1 MKIKTINKICN
12 LEKDIE
18 LLKDKILTI
27 QIKHLGELTYKN
39 LKKMDFVNIDF
50 TDNEKDKNEQ
60 QVNKINLME
69 LLKMKEEEYN
79 RNYKMNK
86 DNEDVNNQLKIKYD
100 VEKKKT
106 VMKDNH
112 INELNIINS
121 SFNTEKEMLEKNII
135 KLKQDR
141 EHKLHIK
148 QLHDDKIIFLL
159 DKITHFTE
167 HNNSIKTHI
176 KQINKDILTLQK
188 ICNNKVKIYQI
199 EHKKKYNTLCGGNS
213 KNINKNT
220 NKNINKNINKNKSK
234 DIDNIDICKNKM
246 KEMKMEKLNCKLL
259 FIEKYKIYLGE
270 FYNLCNKYG
279 KAENGVIKDCITF
292 TREQV
297 QNKIDDLIE
306 KTEILKKTYYEGMD
320 EDLIKTDYEG
330 EIEKLKENYKSK
342 IEKKTKT
349 TKKILNSIKM
359 VINQYKKRDKIK
371 SRKEIMEH
379 IDDLKKQRLDLEYM
393 NEDLETKYKSL
404 IELKLNIKPNCLERL
419 NNIKADSLKKIYLKK
434 KECAEN

>member
-12 LEKDIE
+12 SERDIE
-18 LLKDKILTI
+18 LLKKKILTI

-39 LKKMDFVNIDF
+39 LEKMDFVNIDF

-69 LLKMKEEEYN
+69 SLKMKEEEYN
-79 RNYKMNK
+79 RNYKMNN

-100 VEKKKT
+100 VEKQKT

-121 SFNTEKEMLEKNII
+121 SFNTDKKMLEENLM

-141 EHKLHIK
+141 EHNLHIK
-148 QLHDDKIIFLL
+148 QLHDDKVIFLL

-176 KQINKDILTLQK
+176 KQINEEIVVLQK
-188 ICNNKVKIYQI
+188 ICNNKVKTYQI
-199 EHKKKYNTLCGGNS
+199 EHKKKYNILCGGS
-213 KNINKNT
+213 I
-220 NKNINKNINKNKSK
+220 KNK
-234 DIDNIDICKNKM
+234 DIDICKNRMEK
-246 KEMKMEKLNCKLL
+246 MKMEELNCKLL
-259 FIEKYKIYLGE
+259 FTEKYKIYLSK
-270 FYNLCNKYG
+270 FYSLCNKYG
-279 KAENGVIKDCITF
+279 KEENGVIKDCITF

-306 KTEILKKTYYEGMD
+306 KTEILKKTYYEEMD
-320 EDLIKTDYEG
+320 EDLLKTDYEG
-330 EIEKLKENYKSK
+330 EIEKLKKNYKSK
-342 IEKKTKT
+342 IEKETKT
-349 TKKILNSIKM
+349 TKQILNSIKK

-371 SRKEIMEH
+371 SREEIMEY
-379 IDDLKKQRLDLEYM
+379 IDDLKKQRLELEYM
-393 NEDLETKYKSL
+393 NEDLEVKYKSL
-404 IELKLNIKPNCLERL
+404 IKLKLDIKPNCLERL